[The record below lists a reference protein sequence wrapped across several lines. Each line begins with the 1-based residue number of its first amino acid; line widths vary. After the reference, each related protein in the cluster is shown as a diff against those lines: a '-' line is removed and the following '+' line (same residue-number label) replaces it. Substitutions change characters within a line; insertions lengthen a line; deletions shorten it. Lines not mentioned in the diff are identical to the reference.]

1 MMKTVAVSNY
11 KGGVA
16 KTTTAVNVAYNMA
29 SKGKRVLLVDA
40 DPQGNASYMIWKYS
54 QSAKTLVD
62 GLANGKFA
70 NVITRRSRFKGLDII
85 PATAE
90 LEELNKRDDYF
101 SLRLFLGDVND
112 RYDYCIIDCQPTM
125 QYLTKSAL
133 VAADFVIV
141 PFKAEGYSI
150 NGLELMGDFF
160 QEINGYRQEIGKD
173 DVEYRCLITMYKQN
187 RKNLDR
193 VINLIEKS
201 DYPVMDTIISFS
213 QACDSSVDAR
223 KPLLMHRSKAQVTED
238 YVKATEEILS
248 ILEGGECDA

>member
-1 MMKTVAVSNY
+1 MKTIAVSNY

-29 SKGKRVLLVDA
+29 EKGNRVLLVDA

-54 QSAKTLVD
+54 PSAKTLVD
-62 GLANGKFA
+62 GIENGKFA
-70 NVITRRSRFKGLDII
+70 NVIVRRSRFKNLDII

-90 LEELNKRDDYF
+90 LEKLNKRDDYF
-101 SLRLFLGDVND
+101 MLRLFLGDVENK
-112 RYDYCIIDCQPTM
+112 YDYCIIDCQPTM

-133 VAADFVIV
+133 VAADLAVV

-150 NGLELMGDFF
+150 NGLELMSDFF
-160 QEINGYRQEIGKD
+160 TEINGYRQEIGQKELD
-173 DVEYRCLITMYKQN
+173 YRCLVTMFKQN

-193 VINLIEKS
+193 VIGLIEKS
-201 DYPVMDTIISFS
+201 EYPVFDTVISFS

-223 KPLLMHRSKAQVTED
+223 KPLSMHRSKASATED
-238 YVKATEEILS
+238 YRKLS
-248 ILEGGECDA
+248 EDVLNVLEGGEYNA